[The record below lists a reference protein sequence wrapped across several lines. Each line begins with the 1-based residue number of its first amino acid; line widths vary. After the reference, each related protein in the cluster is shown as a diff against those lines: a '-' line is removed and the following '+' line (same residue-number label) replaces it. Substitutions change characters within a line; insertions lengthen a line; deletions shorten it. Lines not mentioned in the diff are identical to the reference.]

1 MQRRGQ
7 LEIRLPIKISMIRL
21 LDIIFDLIMFAAV
34 ARMLAGT
41 VRRLFGSGAPGFSPK
56 ERFSKPSSE
65 TVQGKTARDPVCGM
79 FVSTELSHRLQWHG
93 QLLHFC
99 SEECLQQY
107 RRRASA

>member
-1 MQRRGQ
+1 
-7 LEIRLPIKISMIRL
+7 MIRIV
-21 LDIIFDLIMFAAV
+21 DIIFDLIMFAAV

-41 VRRLFGSGAPGFSPK
+41 VRRAFGSGAAGFSHKGP
-56 ERFSKPSSE
+56 FTDSSKDTE
-65 TVQGKTARDPVCGM
+65 TVEGKTVRDPMCGM

-107 RRRASA
+107 RRSAPA